1 MCTSEYKQLQC
12 FQESATASLLWINQA
27 INETEIWLLYWR
39 QLTNKTLSPIWIKSC
54 CVLPSQISMFSISV
68 QESISTNK
76 ILTFRRYLLSRTK
89 HYYMWYRL
97 IEHSHS
103 HRINEN
109 CYENWSYSLYS
120 SFMYIHKKESSQIA
134 FCWLSAPPSTPLF
147 HFLEGKTCWVRTKNF
162 LSLVRKVSRLYTLN
176 SLLAQMVSLKN
187 SILEKD
193 YLLF

>member
-97 IEHSHS
+97 IEHSYS
-103 HRINEN
+103 HRISEYY
-109 CYENWSYSLYS
+109 CENWSYSLYS
-120 SFMYIHKKESSQIA
+120 SFMYIHQRESSQKT
-134 FCWLSAPPSTPLF
+134 FCCLRAPPSTHML
-147 HFLEGKTCWVRTKNF
+147 HFLEGKTCWVRTNDF
-162 LSLVRKVSRLYTLN
+162 LSLVRKASRLRILN
-176 SLLAQMVSLKN
+176 GILAQMVPL
-187 SILEKD
+187 
-193 YLLF
+193 